1 MIRVMVVDDEALVRS
16 GFTMI
21 LNAAVDIEVVAATGG
36 GQALATVARHTP
48 DLVLLDIRMP
58 DVDGLTILARLME
71 LDDPPLVAMLTTF
84 DSDEYIATALRSG
97 ASGFLVKD
105 TDPDELARLVRSL
118 AAGAVVLA
126 PQVTATVISG
136 YLHHHG
142 EQSAATRAVSRLSAR
157 ERDVLVLL
165 SQGLSNADIGC
176 RLHLSIGT
184 VKDYVSAVLAKLDVS
199 NRVQAALWAQRAGL
213 LDGART

>member
-21 LNAAVDIEVVAATGG
+21 LNAAADIEVVAATSG
-36 GQALATVARHTP
+36 GQALAAVATHAP

-71 LDDPPLVAMLTTF
+71 LHDPPVVAMLTTF

-126 PQVTATVISG
+126 PQITATVISG

-142 EQSAATRAVSRLSAR
+142 EHSAATRTVSRLSAR
-157 ERDVLVLL
+157 ERDILVLL
-165 SQGLSNADIGC
+165 SQGLSNADIGR

-184 VKDYVSAVLAKLDVS
+184 VKDYVSAVLAKLDVG

-213 LDGART
+213 LDGAHT

>member
-1 MIRVMVVDDEALVRS
+1 MIRVMVFDDEALVRS

-21 LNAAVDIEVVAATGG
+21 LNAAADIEVVAATCG
-36 GQALATVARHTP
+36 GQALAAAVEHAP
-48 DLVLLDIRMP
+48 DLVLLDVRMP
-58 DVDGLTILARLME
+58 DVDGLTVLARLME
-71 LDDPPLVAMLTTF
+71 LPERPVVAMLTTF

-105 TDPDELARLVRSL
+105 TDPDELARLVRSP

-126 PQVTATVISG
+126 PRVTATVISG

-142 EQSAATRAVSRLSAR
+142 EHRAAAHVVSRLSAR
-157 ERDVLVLL
+157 EREILVLL
-165 SQGLSNADIGC
+165 SQGLSNADIGR

-184 VKDYVSAVLAKLDVS
+184 VKDHVSAVLAKLDVG

-213 LDGART
+213 LDGAPA

>member
-1 MIRVMVVDDEALVRS
+1 MGDRCGDPGDGGRRRASRPFRV
-16 GFTMI
+16 
-21 LNAAVDIEVVAATGG
+21 
-36 GQALATVARHTP
+36 H
-48 DLVLLDIRMP
+48 
-58 DVDGLTILARLME
+58 
-71 LDDPPLVAMLTTF
+71 
-84 DSDEYIATALRSG
+84 DSDEYVATALRSG

-142 EQSAATRAVSRLSAR
+142 GQSAATRAVSRLSAR

-165 SQGLSNADIGC
+165 SHGLSNADIGC

-213 LDGART
+213 LDEVPT

>member
-16 GFTMI
+16 GLTMI
-21 LNAAVDIEVVAATGG
+21 LNAAADIEVVAATGG
-36 GQALATVARHTP
+36 GQALAAVTTYAP
-48 DLVLLDIRMP
+48 DLVLLDMRMP
-58 DVDGLTILARLME
+58 DVDGLTILARLRE
-71 LDDPPLVAMLTTF
+71 LPDPPVVAMLTTF
-84 DSDEYIATALRSG
+84 DSDQYIVTALRSG

-105 TDPDELARLVRSL
+105 TDPDELAHLVRSL
-118 AAGAVVLA
+118 AAGAVALA

-142 EQSAATRAVSRLSAR
+142 EQRATTHAVSRLSAR
-157 ERDVLVLL
+157 ERDILVLL
-165 SQGLSNADIGC
+165 SQGLSNADIGR

-213 LDGART
+213 LDGAHA